1 MSERR
6 SSRFGGGRERPKSG
20 IAGFVGLAFTVI
32 SFVFLFQMVGILPRF
47 SLGDNPPTAADNET
61 QARLVE
67 QVTTKSIH
75 EQQLAVAKLQQS
87 QLVAAYEDLTRTI
100 DAWERELA
108 SWEQQGP
115 PLLAS
120 DDGKRIAS
128 DIEQAKRYR
137 GVSTAVRPGKKE
149 ITAARRAAEDLIAPI
164 RKALKD
170 PQDAS
175 KPDAGF
181 AASMQG
187 LQTEAVRAR
196 DGYREAVDA
205 VASMLDAVKQKT
217 PAGETLEAVLGR
229 LDKEEAGRRAAL
241 IDAAVQKEKDDG
253 ANRIAQARVALEKAI
268 HDKDAGDIRLQAERK
283 NLEAQLAAAKAA
295 DEEKVLARERE
306 QDAIRLRDLAEV
318 KRQGDLKTGSVW
330 KGTFYDHGAPFPNA
344 TMTID
349 NRTGDTMNGR
359 IEYTSPKGEETVIM
373 FSATY
378 KQPWIT
384 LTPIRGLPPSNI
396 FQCTYYPS
404 QGIITGQE
412 TNTASFSF
420 RLVPEK
426 PQRARRD

>member
-47 SLGDNPPTAADNET
+47 SLGDNAPAVADNET

-115 PLLAS
+115 PLLSS
-120 DDGKRIAS
+120 DEGRRIAS
-128 DIEQAKRYR
+128 DIEQAKRFR
-137 GVSTAVRPGKKE
+137 GVSTAIRPGKKE
-149 ITAARRAAEDLIAPI
+149 ITAARRAAEDLISPV

-187 LQTEAVRAR
+187 LQAEAVRAR

-253 ANRIAQARVALEKAI
+253 ANRIAQARVALEKAT
-268 HDKDAGDIRLQAERK
+268 HEKEAADIRLQVERK
-283 NLEAQLAAAKAA
+283 NLESQLAAAKAA

-306 QDAIRLRDLAEV
+306 QDAIRLRDLAELR
-318 KRQGDLKTGSVW
+318 RQGDLRA
-330 KGTFYDHGAPFPNA
+330 GTEWRGTLVVKDQEFRNA
-344 TMTID
+344 TMKIIGRVD
-349 NRTGDTMNGR
+349 DTFTGR
-359 IEYTSPKGEETVIM
+359 IIYTDKGEEIVMKYEASVKGTAVALETSYAGQTKYVGAYHPGSRALTCHCGSYAG
-373 FSATY
+373 FVF
-378 KQPWIT
+378 QPVVAND
-384 LTPIRGLPPSNI
+384 RNA
-396 FQCTYYPS
+396 Q
-404 QGIITGQE
+404 
-412 TNTASFSF
+412 
-420 RLVPEK
+420 
-426 PQRARRD
+426 